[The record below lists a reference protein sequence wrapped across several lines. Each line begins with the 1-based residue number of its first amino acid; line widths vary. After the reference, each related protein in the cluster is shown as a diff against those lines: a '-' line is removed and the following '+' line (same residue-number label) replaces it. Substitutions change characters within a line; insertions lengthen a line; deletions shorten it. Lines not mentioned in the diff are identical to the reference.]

1 MIRVKYYKT
10 VNGRDRLVKERDF
23 ETVEQ
28 AMESVEEWE
37 NRTPDNYA
45 VYA

>member
-10 VNGRDRLVKERDF
+10 VNGRDRLVKEREF

-28 AMESVEEWE
+28 AIKSVEEWE
-37 NRTPDNYA
+37 GRTADNYA

>member
-10 VNGRDRLVKERDF
+10 VNGRDSLVKERDF
-23 ETVEQ
+23 ETVER
-28 AMESVEEWE
+28 AMESAEEWE
-37 NRTPDNYA
+37 GRSLDNYA